1 MRKIF
6 SVKQVPCLGW
16 SSASPFNLRPRLL
29 TLFYLNMGLVLFGLG
44 ESLLIASGAGVSP
57 WTVLAQ
63 GIAQNTGW
71 SIGFTTMVV
80 SFAILLLWLPLA
92 QKPGIGT
99 ILNALIIAFMIDFSL
114 VWLPFPDLLVWQL
127 LQATAGVLLVGIA
140 SGIYL
145 TANLGAGPRDGLM
158 TGLQAK
164 TGFPIASKSS
174 SLSAGFKYDLLTS
187 SGDKLYMRHRTFNLD
202 LKDSSSTKPHIMP
215 LSGFLDQHTQH
226 RTGWIVDTKFS
237 WWHKGV
243 MDTLVVLGANFSS
256 SSTAV

>member
-1 MRKIF
+1 M
-6 SVKQVPCLGW
+6 
-16 SSASPFNLRPRLL
+16 RPRLL
-29 TLFYLNMGLVLFGLG
+29 TLFYLTLGLVLFGLG
-44 ESLLIASGAGVSP
+44 ESMLIASGAGVSP

-80 SFAILLLWLPLA
+80 SFAILLLWLPLS

-164 TGFPIASKSS
+164 TRLPIAPIRI
-174 SLSAGFKYDLLTS
+174 A
-187 SGDKLYMRHRTFNLD
+187 
-202 LKDSSSTKPHIMP
+202 IE
-215 LSGFLDQHTQH
+215 
-226 RTGWIVDTKFS
+226 V
-237 WWHKGV
+237 
-243 MDTLVVLGANFSS
+243 
-256 SSTAV
+256 TAVSLGWYLGGVVGVGTVLFALGVGPSVALGILLVKRFL